1 MLFQLVYLTKNVSKT
16 FEMGSKNFGMTASH
30 PPGRMVSS
38 NNILKTEMDVF
49 VRNGKRSSNYILLST
64 LASILNDGEHM
75 VIFHQFF
82 QKVILP
88 IHQFTIQESIYL
100 KWEIFMIYP
109 SHRHHESS
117 PLSVLFYV
125 NF

>member
-1 MLFQLVYLTKNVSKT
+1 
-16 FEMGSKNFGMTASH
+16 MGSKIFGMTASH

-38 NNILKTEMDVF
+38 NNILKTEMDVC
-49 VRNGKRSSNYILLST
+49 VRNGKRSSNNILFST

-75 VIFHQFF
+75 VIFHEFF

-100 KWEIFMIYP
+100 KWEIFMKYP
-109 SHRHHESS
+109 
-117 PLSVLFYV
+117 VLCKFLDYV
-125 NF
+125 KFLFTNADLEKVKEELY